1 MKTLKILSIVSLIGY
16 PLYFFISVLLQP
28 EAFIFV
34 NVVYILYFVF
44 YTVMCLLQ
52 GIKTK
57 NTVLK
62 IASIIC
68 CIVAAI
74 IIFDIFTNAV
84 ITAIPFAIILS
95 IIALVQSSKA
105 LRQK

>member
-16 PLYFFISVLLQP
+16 PIYIFISLLLQP
-28 EAFIFV
+28 EAFIFF
-34 NVVYILYFVF
+34 NFVYILYFVF

-57 NTVLK
+57 NTILK
-62 IASIIC
+62 ISSIIC
-68 CIVAAI
+68 CIVAPF

-84 ITAIPFAIILS
+84 ITAIPFVIILS

-105 LRQK
+105 LKQK